1 MEAAYPGWQSRLA
14 HRRRMVV
21 AGRVGAVESP
31 SQTWQE
37 RPAIRQG
44 EGVFLA
50 GDMVA
55 APGVL
60 SEIAFASGQ
69 EAGALAASWAT
80 TAER

>member
-1 MEAAYPGWQSRLA
+1 
-14 HRRRMVV
+14 MVV

-60 SEIAFASGQ
+60 SEIASPAARRPEPWLPHGPRRRNGDGQ
-69 EAGALAASWAT
+69 
-80 TAER
+80 